1 MTTSPQSHAD
11 HHPPDTSDTNDPVL
25 TNLAQAATLYRA
37 VRSQAEQD
45 RAELAQIQAELEATT
60 ARVQAAEAT
69 AAAAQRQ
76 TEQQRHQAD
85 HLRAELK
92 AIHQAVF
99 TGNIYGLILKVC
111 LTLTGATRGLY
122 ITASGEADHLR
133 VRAAVEMDGYPRN
146 PPSPRIEALCRHVL
160 TDNSTFMC
168 SDESALTAF
177 PQPSR
182 PTEAFRNCLI
192 APVVLLRNFDGIV
205 LLADKAGGDFSHTD
219 VEMILNVG
227 DQSLVAVENDRL
239 RRELQHAYL
248 GTVTMLADTM
258 EAKDPYTQGHC
269 EQVSRLARLTAD
281 ELHLSDRDRSVV
293 CYAALLHDIGK
304 IGVSDGVL
312 NKTGPLMPEE
322 RDLMRAHVR
331 VGHDLVAK
339 VPALEAIGEAVL
351 RHHEWYDGSG
361 YPDGLRGDEI
371 PIAARVVSVVDAY
384 CAMISKRSYKEAYSD
399 EYARTELRHC
409 AGTQFDP
416 QIVEAFLVILDCP
429 EAQDLDDD
437 NEAECGL
444 LPQFAATS
452 SA

>member
-1 MTTSPQSHAD
+1 MTTLPQARAEDRSPDSL
-11 HHPPDTSDTNDPVL
+11 DTTDPVL
-25 TNLAQAATLYRA
+25 TSLAHTATLYRT
-37 VRSQAEQD
+37 VRSQAEEA
-45 RAELAQIQAELEATT
+45 RAELARLQDALAAAT
-60 ARVQAAEAT
+60 ARVQAAEAAG
-69 AAAAQRQ
+69 AAAERQ
-76 TEQQRHQAD
+76 AEQQRRHAD

-111 LTLTGATRGLY
+111 LTLTGATRGMY

-133 VRAAVEMDGYPRN
+133 VRAAVDMDGYPRN

-160 TDNSTFMC
+160 ADNSTFMC
-168 SDESALTAF
+168 SDDAALAAF
-177 PQPSR
+177 PTPNR
-182 PTEAFRNCLI
+182 PAEEFRNCLI

-269 EQVSRLARLTAD
+269 EQVSRLARLTAA
-281 ELHLSDRDRSVV
+281 ELHLSDHDRSVV

-339 VPALEAIGEAVL
+339 VPALESIGQAVL
-351 RHHEWYDGSG
+351 RHHEWYDGNG
-361 YPDGLRGDEI
+361 YPDGLCGDEI

-384 CAMISKRSYKEAYSD
+384 CAMITKRSYKEAYTD
-399 EYARTELRHC
+399 EYARAELRHC

-416 QIVEAFLVILDCP
+416 QVVAAFLLVLDWP

-437 NEAECGL
+437 DEAECGL
-444 LPQFAATS
+444 LPQFTATS
-452 SA
+452 AA